1 MILLSLASAGA
12 VSCRHYSPVER
23 HFLRVPA
30 HAAAGLSSI
39 DRAKWL
45 KQSRKQPG
53 FKDSADTRHYLAM
66 THDTRPPQVTAPEG
80 EVKFFPFLS
89 PDAAS
94 RDGAVAL
101 NWAEAG
107 LRLEPEAGGST
118 RLHLLRTQGGRYV
131 KESLDRLLPK
141 DLEVDRYALAG
152 KPGVVFCY
160 RRLTPAMPA
169 RWKKVALLK
178 WDGRAWS
185 ATTRE
190 DSRR

>member
-1 MILLSLASAGA
+1 MILLSMGSVAM

-30 HAAAGLSSI
+30 HAAADLSSI

-53 FKDSADTRHYLAM
+53 FKDSAEASHYLAM
-66 THDTRPPQVTAPEG
+66 THGAKPPQVTAPEG
-80 EVKFFPFLS
+80 EVKFFAFSS

-107 LRLEPEAGGST
+107 LPLEPEAGGAT

-141 DLEVDRYALAG
+141 GLEVERYAFADV
-152 KPGVVFCY
+152 PGVVFCY
-160 RRLTPAMPA
+160 RRTTAPAPSK
-169 RWKKVALLK
+169 WKKVAVLK

-185 ATTRE
+185 AATGE

>member
-30 HAAAGLSSI
+30 HAAADLSSI

-53 FKDSADTRHYLAM
+53 FQESADSRQYMALKQ
-66 THDTRPPQVTAPEG
+66 DTRPPQLNAPEG
-80 EVKFFPFLS
+80 EVKFFVFS
-89 PDAAS
+89 SAEATS
-94 RDGAVAL
+94 NDGAVAL
-101 NWAEAG
+101 HWAEAG
-107 LRLEPEAGGST
+107 LRLDPEEGART

-141 DLEVDRYALAG
+141 GLEVERYAFAEE
-152 KPGVVFCY
+152 PGVIFCY
-160 RRLTPAMPA
+160 RRATPAVPV
-169 RWKKVALLK
+169 RWKKVAVLK
-178 WDGRAWS
+178 WDGRSWS
-185 ATTRE
+185 AMTG
-190 DSRR
+190 DASRS